1 MSARYLTLSITPELA
16 GAEVNTLLRRTLG
29 LSGTVLRRIKW
40 LEDGITLDGAR
51 VNVRVR
57 AKEGQTLAVRLTD
70 PELTSG
76 VAPIPGPLDIVYED
90 WDLIVLNKAP
100 GVLVHPG
107 HGHFDDTLGNF
118 LMYHYKTAGEEAD
131 FHPVHR
137 LDKGTSGL
145 LVAAKHP
152 HAQERLKLQLH
163 TGAFRRVYLAVCDG
177 VPPAPSGMINAPIG
191 QTEGSLMAREVRPD
205 GQARP
210 HPLPGAARLR
220 PPHPGGAGAG
230 DRAHPSNPR
239 PHGPPG
245 LPPHRGLPVRDR
257 KPGAHRPPRPPLR
270 AAGADPPHHRHAAAL
285 CRPPAR
291 RPGGADSKGEYL
303 MKKLRFFSFLA
314 LALLVILWTAGRVFF
329 TLPDWA
335 VRVNGVIMVITMA
348 LLVFSSIRLLLQNHP
363 S

>member
-16 GAEVNTLLRRTLG
+16 GTEVNTLLRRTLG

-118 LMYHYKTAGEEAD
+118 LMYHYKITGEESD

-163 TGAFRRVYLAVCDG
+163 TGGFRRVYLAVCDG
-177 VPPAPSGMINAPIG
+177 APPAPSGVVDAPIG
-191 QTEGSLMAREVRPD
+191 LAEGAPD
-205 GQARP
+205 RRAV
-210 HPLPGAARLR
+210 
-220 PPHPGGAGAG
+220 HPGGKPARTHYRVLRVCGPRALVELELETGRTHQIRVHMAHLGCPLTG
-230 DRAHPSNPR
+230 DFLYGTENRALIARPALHSAELELAHPVTGERLRFAAP
-239 PHGPPG
+239 
-245 LPPHRGLPVRDR
+245 LPTDM
-257 KPGAHRPPRPPLR
+257 
-270 AAGADPPHHRHAAAL
+270 AAL
-285 CRPPAR
+285 IPKEDIP
-291 RPGGADSKGEYL
+291 
-303 MKKLRFFSFLA
+303 
-314 LALLVILWTAGRVFF
+314 
-329 TLPDWA
+329 
-335 VRVNGVIMVITMA
+335 
-348 LLVFSSIRLLLQNHP
+348 
-363 S
+363 

>member
-57 AKEGQTLAVRLTD
+57 VREGQTLAARLT
-70 PELTSG
+70 PPAPASG
-76 VAPIPGPLDIVYED
+76 VVPAEGPLDILYED

-118 LMYHYKTAGEEAD
+118 LMYHYKITGEESD

-145 LVAAKHP
+145 VVIAKHP
-152 HAQERLKLQLH
+152 HAQEKLKKQLH
-163 TGAFRRVYLAVCDG
+163 SGAFRRVYLAVCDG
-177 VPPAPSGMINAPIG
+177 APPALSGMIDAPIG

-205 GQARP
+205 GQPARTRYKVVRPLGSRTLLELELETGRTHQIRVHMAHLGCPLTGDFLYGTENRALIARP
-210 HPLPGAARLR
+210 ALHSAELELAHPVTGERLRFAAPLP
-220 PPHPGGAGAG
+220 
-230 DRAHPSNPR
+230 
-239 PHGPPG
+239 
-245 LPPHRGLPVRDR
+245 
-257 KPGAHRPPRPPLR
+257 
-270 AAGADPPHHRHAAAL
+270 ADMAAL
-285 CRPPAR
+285 ISMGDIP
-291 RPGGADSKGEYL
+291 
-303 MKKLRFFSFLA
+303 
-314 LALLVILWTAGRVFF
+314 
-329 TLPDWA
+329 
-335 VRVNGVIMVITMA
+335 
-348 LLVFSSIRLLLQNHP
+348 
-363 S
+363 

>member
-57 AKEGQTLAVRLTD
+57 VREGQTLAARLT
-70 PELTSG
+70 PPAPASG
-76 VAPIPGPLDIVYED
+76 VVPAEGPLDILYED

-118 LMYHYKTAGEEAD
+118 LMYHYKITGEESD

-145 LVAAKHP
+145 VVIAKHP
-152 HAQERLKLQLH
+152 HAQEKLKKQLH
-163 TGAFRRVYLAVCDG
+163 SGAFRRVYLAVCDG
-177 VPPAPSGMINAPIG
+177 APPALSGMIDAPIG

-205 GQARP
+205 GQPARTRYKVVRPLGSRTLLELELETGRTHQIRVHMAHLGCPLTGDFLYGTENRALIARP
-210 HPLPGAARLR
+210 ALHSAELELAHPVTGERLRFAAPLP
-220 PPHPGGAGAG
+220 
-230 DRAHPSNPR
+230 
-239 PHGPPG
+239 
-245 LPPHRGLPVRDR
+245 
-257 KPGAHRPPRPPLR
+257 
-270 AAGADPPHHRHAAAL
+270 ADMAAL
-285 CRPPAR
+285 IPMEDIP
-291 RPGGADSKGEYL
+291 
-303 MKKLRFFSFLA
+303 
-314 LALLVILWTAGRVFF
+314 
-329 TLPDWA
+329 
-335 VRVNGVIMVITMA
+335 
-348 LLVFSSIRLLLQNHP
+348 
-363 S
+363 

>member
-1 MSARYLTLSITPELA
+1 MSVRYLTLNITPGLA
-16 GAEVNTLLRRTLG
+16 GLDVNTLLRRRLG

-90 WDLIVLNKAP
+90 GDLAVLNKAP

-118 LMYHYKTAGEEAD
+118 LMYHYKITGEESD

-145 LVAAKHP
+145 VVIAKHP
-152 HAQERLKLQLH
+152 HAQEKLKKQLH
-163 TGAFRRVYLAVCDG
+163 SGAFRRVYLAVCDG
-177 VPPAPSGMINAPIG
+177 APPALSGMINAPIG

-205 GQARP
+205 GQPARTRYKVVRPLGSRTLLELGLDTGRTHQIRVHMAYIGCPLTGDFLYGRPDPALIARP
-210 HPLPGAARLR
+210 ALHSAELELAHPVTGERLRFAAPLP
-220 PPHPGGAGAG
+220 
-230 DRAHPSNPR
+230 
-239 PHGPPG
+239 
-245 LPPHRGLPVRDR
+245 
-257 KPGAHRPPRPPLR
+257 
-270 AAGADPPHHRHAAAL
+270 ADMAAL
-285 CRPPAR
+285 IPKEDIP
-291 RPGGADSKGEYL
+291 
-303 MKKLRFFSFLA
+303 
-314 LALLVILWTAGRVFF
+314 
-329 TLPDWA
+329 
-335 VRVNGVIMVITMA
+335 
-348 LLVFSSIRLLLQNHP
+348 
-363 S
+363 